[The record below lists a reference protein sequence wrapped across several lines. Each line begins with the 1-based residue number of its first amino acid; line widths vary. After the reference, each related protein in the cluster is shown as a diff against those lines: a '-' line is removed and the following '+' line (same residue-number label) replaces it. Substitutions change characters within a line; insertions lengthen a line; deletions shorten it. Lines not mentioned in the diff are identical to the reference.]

1 MRKLNLVLDGWY
13 FTVSLRTAD
22 KKSNGKMTYRM
33 STIDFTIGNT
43 VCQHAEMMYF
53 KKQTGE
59 VNLMKKAKF
68 SRYYLLLC
76 LPVLLALVGL
86 VWGRPT
92 TVSAVFDTDDLNGRY
107 VSAETA
113 YDTSSVHNTSIGTD
127 GGVVG
132 PPIFYAA
139 TAVMEADGKGNVC
152 GESDGFYSGITAPG
166 VNLGPAYYHGK
177 YTIDA
182 NGRITISICSD
193 SAFCHTAGACGT
205 VTTEW
210 VGYLQSHNGITLATV
225 GQIIPTS
232 FSSGFLVHSHVWT
245 RDPSDQNKY

>member
-1 MRKLNLVLDGWY
+1 MK
-13 FTVSLRTAD
+13 TA
-22 KKSNGKMTYRM
+22 K
-33 STIDFTIGNT
+33 I
-43 VCQHAEMMYF
+43 
-53 KKQTGE
+53 
-59 VNLMKKAKF
+59 

-86 VWGRPT
+86 VWGRPAGGGKAT
-92 TVSAVFDTDDLNGRY
+92 FDTDDLNGRY

-113 YDTSSVHNTSIGTD
+113 YDVSSVHNTTDGAD

-132 PPIFYAA
+132 PPIFYAS
-139 TAVMEADGKGNVC
+139 TAVMESDGRGYVC

-166 VNLGPAYYHGK
+166 VNLGPAYFHGT

-182 NGRITISICSD
+182 NGRITIYTCSD
-193 SAFCHTAGACGT
+193 TGFCAHPELACTTVTKEQVGYVQSNNGNT
-205 VTTEW
+205 VTTTE
-210 VGYLQSHNGITLATV
+210 
-225 GQIIPTS
+225 QIIASS